1 LAHAYTPGLQVL
13 SKFLIQKTRM
23 LPIPGEVI
31 VKKNDIVK
39 ADAVVAR
46 TQIPSDVITINV
58 VNILGIEPEDI
69 YDYMLKKEKD
79 VIQQNEPIA
88 QNRPLIKWFKTVV
101 KSPITGTI
109 DNISNITGQVIIRK
123 PPRLLELKAYIDGI
137 VREVISNA
145 GIVIETEATF
155 IQGILGVGGETYGEL
170 KVVCNSP
177 DDVLSADQI
186 TDEHKDKIIV
196 GGSFTDY
203 NALKKAIDKGV
214 KGVIVGGINA
224 KDLNPLLGYELGVAV
239 TGDEDIPLTLILT
252 EGLGKIAMANRT
264 FELLKLRDGSRA
276 SISGRTQIRAGVM
289 RPEII
294 IPITKDMK
302 EMTTPK
308 MVAETGVKEGDEV
321 RIIREPYFGKL
332 GWVKALP
339 PELREIETGAKVR
352 IMDVELVDGTVVTVP
367 RANVELIE
375 V

>member
-1 LAHAYTPGLQVL
+1 
-13 SKFLIQKTRM
+13 M

-101 KSPITGTI
+101 KSPITGMI

-203 NALKKAIDKGV
+203 NALKKAIDEGV

-302 EMTTPK
+302 EMSTPK

-321 RIIREPYFGKL
+321 RIIREPYFGRL
-332 GWVKALP
+332 GHVKALP
-339 PELREIETGAKVR
+339 PDLREIETGAKVR
-352 IMDVELVDGTVVTVP
+352 IMDVELIDGTVVTVP

-375 V
+375 A